1 MNREYHKW
9 YSPSLGRDME
19 LLVFGHAGLPV
30 IVFPTSMGRFF
41 DYENRHM
48 ISIIGEQYERGQ
60 IQAFCVDS
68 VDAESWYNK
77 SIHPAQRAA
86 RHEQYDHYLVNEVV
100 PFIRSRNSLPELTVT
115 GCSFGGYHSANFAL
129 KHPQLVTEFISMG
142 GAFDIHQFL
151 DGYYDDT
158 CYYNCPPDFLPNLN
172 DPAVNRMNII
182 LAAGEYDICRAENE
196 RLSRI
201 LASKGIAHT
210 LDIWGDGAGHD
221 WPWWQAMVVKFL

>member
-1 MNREYHKW
+1 MQFR
-9 YSPSLGRDME
+9 
-19 LLVFGHAGLPV
+19 
-30 IVFPTSMGRFF
+30 
-41 DYENRHM
+41 
-48 ISIIGEQYERGQ
+48 
-60 IQAFCVDS
+60 
-68 VDAESWYNK
+68 
-77 SIHPAQRAA
+77 
-86 RHEQYDHYLVNEVV
+86 
-100 PFIRSRNSLPELTVT
+100 
-115 GCSFGGYHSANFAL
+115 GYHSANFAL

-172 DPAVNRMNII
+172 DPALNRMNIV

-201 LASKGIAHT
+201 LAAKNIPHT

>member
-19 LLVFGHAGLPV
+19 LLAFGHAGLPV

-48 ISIIGEQYERGQ
+48 ISIIGDQYENGQ

-86 RHEQYDHYLVNEVV
+86 RHEQYDQYLVNEVL
-100 PFIRSRNSLPELTVT
+100 PFIRSRNSSPELTVT

-151 DGYYDDT
+151 DGYYDET
-158 CYYNCPPDFLPNLN
+158 CYYNCPPDFLPNLG
-172 DPAVNRMNII
+172 DPALYRMNIV

-196 RLSRI
+196 RLSGI
-201 LASKGIAHT
+201 LAAKGVAHT

-221 WPWWQAMVVKFL
+221 WPWWQSMVVKFL